1 MAYCISIKKSLV
13 KLKKIMSLVFAVV
26 IELI

>member
-1 MAYCISIKKSLV
+1 MAYCISIKKSLG